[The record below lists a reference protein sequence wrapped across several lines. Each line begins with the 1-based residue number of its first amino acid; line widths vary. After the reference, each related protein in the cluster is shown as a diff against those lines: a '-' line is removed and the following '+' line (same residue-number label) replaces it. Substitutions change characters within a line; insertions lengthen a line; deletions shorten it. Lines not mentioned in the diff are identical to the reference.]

1 MLNLKRH
8 KGFSKECLECSF
20 ESSLLTCFVFHVCCL
35 CFCSWIPG
43 IFPSCTVPV
52 VVVVVVVVAVAVAVV
67 VLAGLI
73 HPPVLYSPSFGG
85 FCCRGAPKWCIWA
98 HPWKP
103 IMLDQSIYI
112 NLKAHNF
119 SPTYSLHV

>member
-20 ESSLLTCFVFHVCCL
+20 ESSLLTCFDFHVCCL

-52 VVVVVVVVAVAVAVV
+52 VVVVVVAVVVVVVVVVVVAVAAV

-73 HPPVLYSPSFGG
+73 HPSPIIVLP
-85 FCCRGAPKWCIWA
+85 CNW
-98 HPWKP
+98 
-103 IMLDQSIYI
+103 
-112 NLKAHNF
+112 
-119 SPTYSLHV
+119 T